1 MKYLSW
7 KEETISDFSVNNVA
21 DMYEKGFVFTRIGK
35 GIMQQ
40 TRSLRIDLSLF
51 ALSSENRR
59 ILKKVPD
66 IEMKQVGLPLPSSQY
81 NFSVGKMAKDFYD
94 AKFGANIMSAQKV
107 KEMLTD
113 PDKSNFNQLLEFRDV
128 PSHGDVTHSDPQ
140 KSDICSGY
148 TITYS
153 SPTILHY
160 SYPFYDLNN
169 CPKDMGLAMMITSV
183 QKAKEAGL
191 KYVYLGSLQR
201 PTDVYKLQ
209 FSGLQWFDGKDWSTD
224 LAEAKKILVS

>member
-7 KEETISDFSVNNVA
+7 KEETISDFSVNNIA

-35 GIMQQ
+35 GVMQQ
-40 TRSLRIDLSLF
+40 TRSLRIDLNQF
-51 ALSSENRR
+51 ELSSENRR
-59 ILKKVPD
+59 ILKKVPSL
-66 IEMKQVGLPLPSSQY
+66 EMKQVDLPLPSSQY
-81 NFSVGKMAKDFYD
+81 NFSIGKMAKDFYD
-94 AKFGANIMSAQKV
+94 TKFGSGIMSAQKV

-113 PDKSNFNQLLEFRDV
+113 PDKSNFNQLLKFQNVQSHRDV
-128 PSHGDVTHSDPQ
+128 PHSNPQ
-140 KSDICSGY
+140 KSEICNGY

-169 CPKDMGLAMMITSV
+169 CPKDMGLAMMVTAV
-183 QKAKEAGL
+183 QKAKEMGL

-209 FSGLQWFDGKDWSTD
+209 FSGLQWFDGNRWSTD
-224 LAEAKKILVS
+224 LAEAKKILAS

>member
-7 KEETISDFSVNNVA
+7 KEETISDFSVNNIA

-35 GIMQQ
+35 GVMQQ
-40 TRSLRIDLSLF
+40 TRSLRIDLNQF
-51 ALSSENRR
+51 ELSSENRR
-59 ILKKVPD
+59 ILKKVPSL
-66 IEMKQVGLPLPSSQY
+66 EMKRVGLPLPSSQY
-81 NFSVGKMAKDFYD
+81 NFSIGKMAKDFYD
-94 AKFGANIMSAQKV
+94 TKFGLGIMSAQKV
-107 KEMLTD
+107 KEMLTN
-113 PDKSNFNQLLEFRDV
+113 PDKSNFNQLLEF
-128 PSHGDVTHSDPQ
+128 PDVTRPGNP
-140 KSDICSGY
+140 DICSGY

-169 CPKDMGLAMMITSV
+169 CPKDMGLAMMITAV
-183 QKAKEAGL
+183 QKAKEVGL

-209 FSGLQWFDGKDWSTD
+209 FSGLQWFDGNRWSTD
-224 LAEAKKILVS
+224 LTEAKKILVS